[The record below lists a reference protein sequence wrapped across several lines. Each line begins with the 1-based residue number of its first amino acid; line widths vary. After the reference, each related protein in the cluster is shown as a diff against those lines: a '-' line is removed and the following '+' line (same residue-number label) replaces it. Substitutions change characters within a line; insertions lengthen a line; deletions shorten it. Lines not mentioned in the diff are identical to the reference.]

1 VASRPRVCFVITIA
15 TERLAD
21 ILVGERAAT
30 FPRRL
35 GDFEALCRELLAT
48 EAGPPD
54 NRVREG

>member
-1 VASRPRVCFVITIA
+1 MLA
-15 TERLAD
+15 TECLAD